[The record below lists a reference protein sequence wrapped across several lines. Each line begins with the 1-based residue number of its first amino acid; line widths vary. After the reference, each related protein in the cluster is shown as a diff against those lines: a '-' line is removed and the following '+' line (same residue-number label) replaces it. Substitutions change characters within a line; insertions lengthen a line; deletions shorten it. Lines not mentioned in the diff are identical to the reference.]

1 MRPLLALIAAV
12 LAANG
17 VPRTT
22 GVRFISPARQGWVE
36 TTGDSGLKGRDGMG
50 GGVAS
55 GPALALS
62 RTFSPQLPT
71 LQNKPS
77 PYELG

>member
-1 MRPLLALIAAV
+1 LRPLLALIAAV

-36 TTGDSGLKGRDGMG
+36 TTGDSGLKGRDGWG
-50 GGVAS
+50 RGVR
-55 GPALALS
+55 PC
-62 RTFSPQLPT
+62 FSPVADFQPAASDT
-71 LQNKPS
+71 AK
-77 PYELG
+77 